1 MLETITNY
9 KNLGDWFYLVPA
21 VLVVDFIVLIASKYP
36 GTNPLFSKPNI
47 SLNDWYNRF
56 GIAAVAADVL
66 SILIGIMVARYIYT
80 YLGLKGPWLFL
91 LVLVLF
97 QLCHDLFFYFFV
109 ILPIPQGHNQM
120 IDVFKAYGKET
131 GSNILGV
138 DALMMIASVLIG
150 SFLKSI
156 PDHYTVATS
165 FVTLYSLCYVLY
177 TR

>member
-1 MLETITNY
+1 MLENITNY
-9 KNLGDWFYLVPA
+9 KNLGDWFYLIPA
-21 VLVVDFIVLIASKYP
+21 AFVVDFIVVITSKYP
-36 GTNPLFSKPNI
+36 GKTPLFSQPNI
-47 SLNDWYNRF
+47 ALNEWYNRF
-56 GIAAVAADVL
+56 GIAAVGADVL
-66 SILIGIMVARYIYT
+66 SALIGIMVARYIYT

-91 LVLVLF
+91 LVIILF

-131 GSNILGV
+131 GPQILV
-138 DALMMIASVLIG
+138 ADALILIGTALIG

-165 FVTLYSLCYVLY
+165 FVTLYSLCYALY
-177 TR
+177 TK